1 MNNEDN
7 KDNENIN
14 NIHNVINND
23 LYNINNDLYSIIND
37 NLNGLVSRTNLS
49 DGEVREREQL
59 LINIR
64 LLLSNLIE
72 LDNINQDTDSNDDDD
87 DDDDDDG
94 GFFEYVELIIEA
106 AQPLTER
113 LLFLS
118 ASANEDEDSE
128 EEGTMD

>member
-14 NIHNVINND
+14 NIHNV
-23 LYNINNDLYSIIND
+23 INNDLYSIIND

-87 DDDDDDG
+87 DDDDDG

-118 ASANEDEDSE
+118 ASVNEDEDSE
-128 EEGTMD
+128 EEGTMDQ